1 MSRIELSTNYSSKR
15 ALGWC
20 QDASDFK
27 SLKKVVQVFDN
38 NSEFHNIVKDI
49 RLPLL
54 IDDKELVKKYQEVL
68 NTIPLRIKYTDLV
81 GTHAT
86 PRSMTKCN
94 AIIQASIEG
103 QGSRGFLT
111 DWASDSFVRWAHLC
125 GFIKYNGDSDN
136 FEITETGLAYSNT
149 EDDSEEEYEIL
160 LTAIL
165 SYPPVS
171 RILQLLSNG
180 EHLSK
185 FEIGSNLG
193 FLGDNGFTSLPQNV
207 LLTSLAM
214 TSDSTEKN
222 KMKSD
227 WDGSSDKYA
236 RQICKWLE
244 KLRLVR
250 QETKNYD
257 VKIGNEV
264 VQESLGQSYMITPNG
279 LKAFRRIRGV
289 NKVSKVSKN
298 VYWEMLCTKGSDRD
312 YLRNRRAY
320 IVKIL
325 SDSSG
330 SVSLEKIREKLL
342 EFKFEETYDS
352 IKDDIRGLINIGLF
366 INETNGNYTLND
378 NINGLV
384 IPINSLGTGKSDT
397 SRLKDFCRG
406 MLDSISHNYLNLID
420 LAYDPSA
427 NRQFEMEVVDLLTTE
442 CGFSGLHLGGGRK
455 PDGIIY
461 TENLDDNYGAIIDTK
476 AYKDGYSLPIHQ
488 ADEMQRYVSENDTRD
503 KNINPNEWWN
513 HFPNNLEKFCFLF
526 VSSKFVGQFED
537 RLRNIASRTN
547 RNGAAINIVNL
558 LVLAESIKSQMIE
571 LDDVFDRLS
580 CNAELNLIGE

>member
-1 MSRIELSTNYSSKR
+1 
-15 ALGWC
+15 
-20 QDASDFK
+20 
-27 SLKKVVQVFDN
+27 
-38 NSEFHNIVKDI
+38 
-49 RLPLL
+49 
-54 IDDKELVKKYQEVL
+54 
-68 NTIPLRIKYTDLV
+68 
-81 GTHAT
+81 
-86 PRSMTKCN
+86 MTKCN

-125 GFIKYNGDSDN
+125 GFIKYNGDADN
-136 FEITETGLAYSNT
+136 FEITETGLDYSNT
-149 EDDSEEEYEIL
+149 KDDSNEEHEIL

-185 FEIGSNLG
+185 FEIGRNLG

-214 TSDSTEKN
+214 TTDSSEKN

-244 KLRLVR
+244 KLGLVR
-250 QETKNYD
+250 QESKDYD
-257 VKIGNEV
+257 VKIGNEIIK
-264 VQESLGQSYMITPNG
+264 ESLGQSYMITPEG

-320 IVKIL
+320 IIKIL
-325 SDSSG
+325 SDASG
-330 SVSLEKIREKLL
+330 SISLEKIREKLL
-342 EFKFEETYDS
+342 EYKFEESYDS
-352 IKDDIRGLINIGLF
+352 INDDIKGLTNIGLF
-366 INETNGNYTLND
+366 INETNKNFTLND
-378 NINGLV
+378 NINSLV
-384 IPINSLGTGKSDT
+384 IPINSLGSGKSDT

-406 MLDSISHNYLNLID
+406 MLESISHNYLNLID
-420 LAYDPSA
+420 LAYDPDS

-461 TENLDDNYGAIIDTK
+461 TENLKDNYGAIIDTK
-476 AYKDGYSLPIHQ
+476 AYKDGYSLPMHQ

-513 HFPNNLEKFCFLF
+513 HFPNYLEKFCFLF
-526 VSSKFVGQFED
+526 VSSKFVGQFEE
-537 RLRNIASRTN
+537 RLKNIASRTN
-547 RNGAAINIVNL
+547 RNGAAINIINL
-558 LVLAESIKSQMIE
+558 LLLAESIKSQM
-571 LDDVFDRLS
+571 LDLDTVFDKFT
-580 CNAELNLIGE
+580 CNSEILLMED